1 MELSGFNIKKNFFYF
16 LIFGQ
21 TKALKKFSIFQEK
34 EILKTFQSNFPS
46 LTIKRTH
53 SEEFFLY
60 VQKWNFLAHPPP
72 LPRPPQKKS

>member
-53 SEEFFLY
+53 SEEFFY
-60 VQKWNFLAHPPP
+60 MFRNGTF
-72 LPRPPQKKS
+72 